1 MIFCLSYVRL
11 LITYRLHSLNLKTV
25 GLNLR
30 LECAILR
37 FIMSD
42 NVEKTPSVS
51 LKVVELKIKHIV
63 KKFYV
68 YSVILT
74 Y

>member
-1 MIFCLSYVRL
+1 
-11 LITYRLHSLNLKTV
+11 LNLKTV